1 MLILKY
7 KAAVKTPAGFRQVV
21 VTAEAEPLSDKRAKI
36 IRLVDCDGEGSS
48 GYASRTGAKRQ
59 QYSIDYLARCVVGQ
73 IKNRATCEEISV

>member
-1 MLILKY
+1 MLVLRY

-21 VTAEAEPLSDKRAKI
+21 VTAEAEPLSDKRAKVV
-36 IRLVDCDGEGSS
+36 RLLDCDGEGSG

-59 QYSIDYLARCVVGQ
+59 QYSIDYLARHVVGQ